1 MSTYSITTPRTD
13 LTVDVESRTG
23 QFTVDVKNEQPA
35 RDRVVLEIEPVGSEA
50 GDGSV
55 LVYPSIGRCADG
67 LPCRLLGVQDHA
79 PCLVEQ
85 RRRDVG
91 RGQAR
96 LDSHSVG
103 QWGWRNRR
111 RPGWVD
117 DRRSGKVGWRA
128 GDRSWMLS
136 QTHSL
141 RDITVEPGPN
151 DGWTRGMT
159 ELFLVPLGATASMG
173 RVIRPS
179 TPFRAASTSL
189 T

>member
-50 GDGSV
+50 GGWIRPGLSV
-55 LVYPSIGRCADG
+55 DWPLRRWP
-67 LPCRLLGVQDHA
+67 PCRLLGVQDHA

-103 QWGWRNRR
+103 QWGL
-111 RPGWVD
+111 
-117 DRRSGKVGWRA
+117 A
-128 GDRSWMLS
+128 
-136 QTHSL
+136 
-141 RDITVEPGPN
+141 
-151 DGWTRGMT
+151 
-159 ELFLVPLGATASMG
+159 
-173 RVIRPS
+173 
-179 TPFRAASTSL
+179 
-189 T
+189 